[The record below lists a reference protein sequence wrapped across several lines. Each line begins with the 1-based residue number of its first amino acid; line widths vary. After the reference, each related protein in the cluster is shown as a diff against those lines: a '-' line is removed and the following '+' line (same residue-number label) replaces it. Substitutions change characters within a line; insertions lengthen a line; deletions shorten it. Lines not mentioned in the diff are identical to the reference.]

1 MSKYSS
7 LRLPVRISCE
17 TLTNRFARSSAV
29 VIRFSFPNALFR
41 SGLLTGKVHFLP
53 GFYSAGNTQK
63 SYLLLEEGRN
73 ILRRRSI
80 R

>member
-29 VIRFSFPNALFR
+29 VIRFSFPHVSFKGRACCR
-41 SGLLTGKVHFLP
+41 THVHFLS
-53 GFYSAGNTQK
+53 GFHLAC
-63 SYLLLEEGRN
+63 N
-73 ILRRRSI
+73 IHP
-80 R
+80 